1 MNTLNIESLES
12 RLHVTNSLSFSQ
24 ARALI
29 TVLFAVLQ
37 RTWPENEQ
45 EDNEISW
52 TEERER
58 KGMKKKP
65 NLGVGSMGYID
76 KGRSLLLLILPTS
89 TRVTLSS

>member
-1 MNTLNIESLES
+1 MNTLNTESLES
-12 RLHVTNSLSFSQ
+12 RLHVTSSQSFSQ

-37 RTWPENEQ
+37 RTWPDNKQ

-58 KGMKKKP
+58 KGKKTKP
-65 NLGVGSMGYID
+65 NLGAGAMG
-76 KGRSLLLLILPTS
+76 
-89 TRVTLSS
+89 VH

>member
-12 RLHVTNSLSFSQ
+12 SLHVTNSQSFSQ

-29 TVLFAVLQ
+29 IVFLFAVLQ
-37 RTWPENEQ
+37 RIWPDNEQ

-58 KGMKKKP
+58 KGKKKKP
-65 NLGVGSMGYID
+65 NLGAGSLG
-76 KGRSLLLLILPTS
+76 
-89 TRVTLSS
+89 VQ